1 MDMNIKN
8 KLNILF
14 VTVIAACTTLSFTGC
29 AKAVGKQITKDRFKD
44 FYYTYSTTV
53 NPPEFRRYRFYII
66 ENALKG
72 SRRGIN
78 APAGGAN
85 PARR

>member
-44 FYYTYSTTV
+44 FYLSQ
-53 NPPEFRRYRFYII
+53 F
-66 ENALKG
+66 
-72 SRRGIN
+72 S
-78 APAGGAN
+78 
-85 PARR
+85 